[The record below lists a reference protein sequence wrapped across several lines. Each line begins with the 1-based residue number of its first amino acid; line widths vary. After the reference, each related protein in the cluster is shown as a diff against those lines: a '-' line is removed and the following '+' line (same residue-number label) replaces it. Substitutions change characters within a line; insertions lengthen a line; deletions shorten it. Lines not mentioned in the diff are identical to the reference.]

1 MKKRLFYLPLIY
13 IISSKHTDASEVQMK
28 SREIILADLN
38 KVTINLKTHIR
49 TIFDENIDAYV
60 YR

>member
-1 MKKRLFYLPLIY
+1 
-13 IISSKHTDASEVQMK
+13 MK